1 MPRRGGCSPAIIVK
15 CIYARRK
22 KHEMRRVIVPASP
35 RSSIALSLPFAL
47 ALGLVVASALVA
59 CNGCRSSQTPTV
71 TSASAEAGAADPG
84 PPTLRLYLLT
94 DVAGVFEPCGC
105 TKDQL
110 GGVDHVAAWIQSEKA
125 KAPQSALVAAGPLFF
140 MEAALTPE
148 RAEQDQTKAET
159 IARAMKVLGLV
170 AFAPG
175 DNDWAAGQS
184 RLGELAQASG
194 GVALY
199 GGSGANGVTV
209 RVIHGVKVGFI
220 GVGATASA
228 APVGDG
234 GARAVATVERPKA
247 ADAVRAGI
255 EAAKKEGAKVLIVLA
270 AVGRGEAKRIADNA
284 PELTAIIVGSQSQ
297 SGEANTVA
305 PPAER
310 IGNVIIAEA
319 ANHMQSVAV
328 LDLFVRG
335 DSFSFADASGLEQA
349 RKREELTRRL
359 DDLRI
364 KIANWDRDGKVS
376 RADLDARRA
385 DMTRL
390 ERERDALDTR
400 PAPTTGSFFRYAVK
414 EIRVALGKDDAVGAE
429 MLAYYKKVNDRNK
442 ILFADRAPRPHV
454 GDQATYIGVG
464 ACATVCH
471 ADAKKFWETTT
482 HAHAYETLSSQFKE
496 FNLDCV
502 SCHVT
507 GYEVPGGSTV
517 THVDK
522 LKDVQCEVCHGPGS
536 KHALNPTDKKLIVS
550 RPKAD
555 LCLSCHH
562 PPHVEQF
569 DAQQKMTEILGPGHG
584 RSK

>member
-1 MPRRGGCSPAIIVK
+1 
-15 CIYARRK
+15 
-22 KHEMRRVIVPASP
+22 MRRVSAFTSPPSPASLAA
-35 RSSIALSLPFAL
+35 ALFVAL
-47 ALGLVVASALVA
+47 TLVVGLLA

-71 TSASAEAGAADPG
+71 TSASAEGGAADPG
-84 PPTLRLYLLT
+84 PPTVRLYVLT

-125 KAPQSALVAAGPLFF
+125 KAPESALVAVGPLFF
-140 MEAALTPE
+140 MEAALKPD

-159 IARAMKVLGLV
+159 IARALKVLGFV

-175 DNDWAAGQS
+175 DNDWAAGPA

-194 GVALY
+194 GAALY
-199 GGSGANGVTV
+199 TGAGANGVSV
-209 RVIHGVKVGFI
+209 REINGVKIGFI
-220 GVGATASA
+220 GVGAQGSA
-228 APVGDG
+228 ATAGDA
-234 GARAVATVERPKA
+234 GARDAAAVDRPKP

-255 EAAKKEGAKVLIVLA
+255 DAAKKQGAQVLVVLA
-270 AVGRGEAKRIADNA
+270 AVGRGEAKRIADVA

-305 PPAER
+305 PAAER
-310 IGNVIIAEA
+310 VGNVIIAEA

-335 DSFSFADASGLEQA
+335 GSFAFADASGLEQS

-359 DDLRI
+359 DDLRV
-364 KIANWDRDGKVS
+364 KIANWERDGKVS

-385 DMTRL
+385 DMARIQ
-390 ERERDALDTR
+390 RERDALDTR
-400 PAPTTGSFFRYAVK
+400 PPPTTGSFFRYAVK
-414 EIRVALGKDDAVGAE
+414 EIRDALGKDVAVGAE

-442 ILFADRAPRPHV
+442 VLFADRAPRPHAA
-454 GDQATYIGVG
+454 DQATYVG
-464 ACATVCH
+464 LAACAACH
-471 ADAKKFWETTT
+471 PNAKTFWETTK

-507 GYEVPGGSTV
+507 GYEMPGGSTV
-517 THVDK
+517 THVDR

-536 KHALNPTDKKLIVS
+536 KHGPNPTDRKLIIAK
-550 RPKAD
+550 PKAD
-555 LCLSCHH
+555 TCLACHH

-569 DAQQKMTEILGPGHG
+569 DALQKMTEILGPGHG